1 MNSLSRA
8 WQTTRVNACT
18 VWLLVLSFFEWLFS
32 ATSISQARGLNYR
45 KGKTVLKRDCC
56 TWEDW
61 KQLATA
67 TDKKSG
73 RWKWRFDPVSNKYD
87 FSLIERCTSTLKLY
101 RTKKQSYP
109 MLMFLRSSLLRN
121 FGNIGDS
128 GLYTENYSGTK
139 ILIEEYVR
147 EVNRCLNF
155 LFLTRKL
162 SLEEK
167 QDFFSAAKVS
177 FGTTCLYL
185 NGGTAFGLYHFGVA
199 KVLWERTLLPRV
211 LAGSASG
218 ALIAALLGVHRDDE
232 LDHLFQTFP
241 EELWDICK
249 NTSDYSLAKVIKYGN
264 MLDISMIASFVH
276 KCVGE
281 LTFQEAF
288 EKTNRAINIIAP
300 PSVTSGSPQVLN
312 YHTAPNVLVWSA
324 ACASNSWAAIYRSTS
339 LLAKLPDG
347 TTEVC
352 TPKNFVW
359 PYASMNHP
367 TRPNSYARISELF
380 NVNHFII
387 TQSRPSLFPTFHDE
401 LHHHTHTGYTL
412 KIIRLFGLEMA
423 YRFRQMDILGL
434 LPMRLRRFLVDD
446 FIPSA
451 YITLTPTFSFTDIK
465 HAFTKPSLQD
475 IQYWIL
481 VGERATWQAIPLLQ
495 IRCKSEFLL
504 NCICEQIG
512 FSKSAKI
519 PLEPTLTPSVMA
531 LEENEEKLLKN
542 FKVQ

>member
-1 MNSLSRA
+1 MNSLSRSWRSIWRSA
-8 WQTTRVNACT
+8 ST

-32 ATSISQARGLNYR
+32 ATSISQARGFDHR
-45 KGKTVLKRDCC
+45 KGQTLLKRDCC

-61 KQLATA
+61 KELAA
-67 TDKKSG
+67 TVDKKSG
-73 RWKWRFDPVSNKYD
+73 RWKARFDPISDKYD
-87 FSLIERCTSTLKLY
+87 YSLIERCTSTLKLY
-101 RTKKQSYP
+101 RTKEEAYP

-139 ILIEEYVR
+139 ILIEDYVR
-147 EVNRCLNF
+147 EVNRCLEF
-155 LFLTRKL
+155 LFFTNKL
-162 SLEEK
+162 SIEEK
-167 QDFFSAAKVS
+167 HGFYSAAKIS
-177 FGTTCLYL
+177 FGTTCLYF

-199 KVLWERTLLPRV
+199 KALWERDLLPRV

-218 ALIAALLGVHRDDE
+218 ALIAAFVGVHRDEE
-232 LDHLFQTFP
+232 LDDLFQTFP
-241 EELWDICK
+241 NKLWEICK
-249 NTSDYSLAKVIKYGN
+249 N
-264 MLDISMIASFVH
+264 ISMIASFVH
-276 KCVGE
+276 KCVGD

-312 YHTAPNVLVWSA
+312 YHTAPNVLIWSA

-339 LLAKLPDG
+339 LLAKSPDG
-347 TTEVC
+347 TVEVC
-352 TPKNFVW
+352 TPENFVW
-359 PYASMNHP
+359 PYASMHHP
-367 TRPNSYARISELF
+367 TRPNPYARISDLF

-401 LHHHTHTGYTL
+401 LYHHTHTGYTL
-412 KIIRLFGLEMA
+412 KMIRLFGLEMA

-434 LPMRLRRFLVDD
+434 LPIKLRRFLVDD

-451 YITLTPTFSFTDIK
+451 YITLTPTFSFSDIK

-495 IRCKSEFLL
+495 IRCKNELSL
-504 NCICEQIG
+504 NNYCEQIG
-512 FSKSAKI
+512 FSKTAKI
-519 PLEPTLTPSVMA
+519 PLDSTSTPFTVA
-531 LEENEEKLLKN
+531 LEESEDKLLRN
-542 FKVQ
+542 FKVK